1 MKKDIDFEPVKNVTV
16 SIIRNGENDWQVYL
30 INRSKERLETILVT
44 SKGYGNK
51 NGESQ
56 KTSLLRHSIPF
67 LDSGMHALIE
77 PISPDVFHLTNEYWV
92 SYYIGSK
99 IFDKKFIFVPDT
111 IIEKNL
117 TFIPELDAQG
127 VLHD

>member
-1 MKKDIDFEPVKNVTV
+1 MKKDIDFEPVKDVTV
-16 SIIRNGENDWQVYL
+16 TVVKRNEDDWQVYL
-30 INRSKERLETILVT
+30 INRSTHKLDTILVT
-44 SKGYGNK
+44 SKGYGSQ

-67 LDSGMHALIE
+67 LDPGMHALIE
-77 PISPDVFHLTNEYWV
+77 PIQKTVFHLTNEYWV
-92 SYYIGSK
+92 SYYIGNK

>member
-1 MKKDIDFEPVKNVTV
+1 MKKDINFEPVKDVTV
-16 SIIRNGENDWQVYL
+16 TIIRKDIDNWEVYL
-30 INRSKERLETILVT
+30 INRSIDKLDTILVT
-44 SKGYGNK
+44 SKGYGNQ
-51 NGESQ
+51 NGEIQ

-67 LDSGMHALIE
+67 LESGMHALIE
-77 PISPDVFHLTNEYWV
+77 PISKEVFHLTNEYWV